1 MTVGGLRRRLPA
13 EYGWVIVATLSITET
28 VTWGIVYYGFPVFLR
43 PMEQDLGASRVAVTG
58 AFSVG
63 LGVSALAALPVGRWI
78 DRHGARGLMTGGS
91 CLATLLTFAWSR
103 VETLPALY
111 AVWVGMGFAMA
122 ATLYEPA
129 FAVVV
134 SWFPRGRDRALLVVT
149 LAAGLASTI
158 FMPIEAWLL
167 SWVGWRRALTIL
179 AIVLG
184 VITIPM
190 HAALL
195 RRGPGASAS
204 PRVASASVARA
215 PGMTLGAARRTVVF
229 WVLTAAFF
237 VSNFATAALSTHLI
251 PFLAD
256 HGYSATVAATA
267 IGWMGAMQLPGRILF
282 VPISTRLGA
291 RVMVATVFLAQ
302 ALGTGQLPFLGLIA
316 TLIPFIVLQ
325 GAANGMATLARATSI
340 AEIFGTRHYGAI
352 AGAVALGANGARAI
366 GPVGA
371 SLLWVGLGSYPS
383 VFWAARRGARSGGPR
398 RAGCRRRGQ
407 ARRVTPSQTRPPD
420 RRQAWHRFVKHL
432 ATPPCGPAG
441 KTFRA

>member
-1 MTVGGLRRRLPA
+1 MRAAGPSWRITPA
-13 EYGWVIVATLSITET
+13 RYGWVIVATLSVTET

-78 DRHGARGLMTGGS
+78 DRHGARGLMTAGS
-91 CLATLLTFAWSR
+91 CLATVLTFAWGR

-111 AVWVGMGFAMA
+111 AVWLLMGLAMA

-129 FAVVV
+129 FAAVV
-134 SWFPRGRDRALLVVT
+134 SWFPRGRDRALLTVT

-167 SWVGWRRALTIL
+167 SRVGWRNALTIL
-179 AIVLG
+179 TVVLG

-190 HAALL
+190 HAVLL
-195 RRGPGASAS
+195 RRAPAVPVRPGEGSDPAV
-204 PRVASASVARA
+204 PVR
-215 PGMTLGAARRTVVF
+215 GMTLDAARRTAVF
-229 WVLTAAFF
+229 WVLSAAFF

-251 PFLAD
+251 PYLVGR
-256 HGYSATVAATA
+256 GYSPTIAATV
-267 IGWMGAMQLPGRILF
+267 IGWMGAMQVAGRIVF
-282 VPISTRLGA
+282 VPISARLGA

-302 ALGTGQLPFLGLIA
+302 ALGIGQLPLLGLIG
-316 TLIPFIVLQ
+316 TLLPFILLQ
-325 GAANGMATLARATSI
+325 GAANGMATLARATSL
-340 AEIFGTRHYGAI
+340 AEIFGVRHYGAI

-371 SLLWVGLGSYPS
+371 SLLWVGLGSYPA
-383 VFWAARRGARSGGPR
+383 VFWMLGVSLVLAAVAVLTTGGAM
-398 RAGCRRRGQ
+398 RRREDP
-407 ARRVTPSQTRPPD
+407 RV
-420 RRQAWHRFVKHL
+420 
-432 ATPPCGPAG
+432 
-441 KTFRA
+441 